1 MLELNPHRRVD
12 IGFGGRGR
20 GGRLKVVGGKLGVV
34 IDARGRPLQLPK
46 QPESRIELLNRW
58 QRMLQDDH
66 G

>member
-1 MLELNPHRRVD
+1 MD

-20 GGRLKVVGGKLGVV
+20 GGRLKVIGGRLGVV

-46 QPESRIELLNRW
+46 QPESRIELLNHW